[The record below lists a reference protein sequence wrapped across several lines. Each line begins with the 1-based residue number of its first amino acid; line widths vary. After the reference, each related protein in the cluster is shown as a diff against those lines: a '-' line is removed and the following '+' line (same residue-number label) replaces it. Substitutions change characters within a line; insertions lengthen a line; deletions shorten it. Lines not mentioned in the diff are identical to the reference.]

1 MGPRA
6 DPPGPAERRDRLIGA
21 PGGSARSDGS
31 PLSERGYPARDGRC
45 TGWTRLFFELSSWAL
60 ALVLLAIV
68 VGATA
73 VGLLLGRRKRDRSDH
88 LHKPVG
94 SLQTAV
100 LGVVGLVLAFGL
112 ALAVG
117 RYELRD
123 RKSVV

>member
-1 MGPRA
+1 MP
-6 DPPGPAERRDRLIGA
+6 
-21 PGGSARSDGS
+21 
-31 PLSERGYPARDGRC
+31 
-45 TGWTRLFFELSSWAL
+45 LFFELSSWAL

-68 VGATA
+68 MGATA
-73 VGLLLGRRKRDRSDH
+73 IGLVLGRRKRDRSDH

-117 RYELRD
+117 RYELLPQCEATCFVHWYGV
-123 RKSVV
+123 SIA